1 MSHDYNDY
9 LKTQQKKQ
17 QTHID
22 EQDEILEDISHEIQ
36 KLKQV
41 AVIIGDEVDEHNL
54 LLDDANN
61 EINLTNITLKTTNN
75 KLDRITNMVKDKYT
89 WFIIILIIILI
100 LMIIIYF
107 S

>member
-9 LKTQQKKQ
+9 FKSQQKIQ
-17 QTHID
+17 QEHID
-22 EQDEILEDISHEIQ
+22 EQDEILEDISHEIH

-41 AVIIGDEVDEHNL
+41 TVIIGDEVDEQNL
-54 LLDDANN
+54 LLDDTNN
-61 EINLTNITLKTTNN
+61 EINSTNINLKNTNN

-89 WFIIILIIILI
+89 CFIIILIIILI